1 MLTLDADE
9 RIVDGECGCAG
20 FRYNQLR
27 GGPCRHLL
35 AARRVAHSYRH
46 GSEWTRG

>member
-9 RIVDGECGCAG
+9 RIVDGECGCAW

-35 AARRVAHSYRH
+35 AARRVAHS
-46 GSEWTRG
+46 